1 MEYLSIYLCLLQFL
15 SSMSYSFQE
24 KKHLPEETDPKITV
38 NTDVKD
44 LTACVSYC
52 FMVSGLNLSL

>member
-44 LTACVSYC
+44 LTACVSY
-52 FMVSGLNLSL
+52 